1 MTKLTLN
8 KPLSPETQEKLL
20 KIKNLS
26 EKNSKMS
33 DQEKADRAN
42 AKELFYKTKTW
53 LESTYPN
60 VFNFNNPKPLKMGV
74 RKELL
79 LAPSPYSKRQVNK
92 CLGVYCST
100 KAYLE
105 SIIQGDW
112 RYDLNGAQVET
123 ITQEQKDHAAKQL
136 AERKNKFKNKKVRH
150 YSLRNHRNVDEGSKQ
165 GDNSRGQ
172 PSQP

>member
-1 MTKLTLN
+1 MTKLTLTN
-8 KPLSPETQEKLL
+8 PLSLETQEKLL
-20 KIKNLS
+20 KIKTLS
-26 EKNSKMS
+26 EKNAKMS

-42 AKELFYKTKTW
+42 ARELFDRTKSW

-60 VFNFNNPKPLKMGV
+60 AFNFNNPKPLKMGI

-79 LAPSPYSKRQVNK
+79 LASSPYSKRQVNK

-105 SIIQGDW
+105 AITLGEW
-112 RYDLNGAQVET
+112 RYDLNGAQVEP

-136 AERKNKFKNKKVRH
+136 AERKKKFRNHKVRH
-150 YSLRNHRNVDEGSKQ
+150 YSRRNHRNV
-165 GDNSRGQ
+165 
-172 PSQP
+172 

>member
-20 KIKNLS
+20 KIKTLS
-26 EKNSKMS
+26 EKNTKIS
-33 DQEKADRAN
+33 DQEKADSAN
-42 AKELFYKTKTW
+42 ARELFGKTKAW

-60 VFNFNNPKPLKMGV
+60 AFSFNNPKPLKIGV

-105 SIIQGDW
+105 AITIGDW
-112 RYDLNGAQVET
+112 RYDLNGAQVEP

-136 AERKNKFKNKKVRH
+136 AEGKNKFKRKKVH
-150 YSLRNHRNVDEGSKQ
+150 LYSRRNHRNVAEEPQQ
-165 GDNSRGQ
+165 GENSSGQ
-172 PSQP
+172 PSEP